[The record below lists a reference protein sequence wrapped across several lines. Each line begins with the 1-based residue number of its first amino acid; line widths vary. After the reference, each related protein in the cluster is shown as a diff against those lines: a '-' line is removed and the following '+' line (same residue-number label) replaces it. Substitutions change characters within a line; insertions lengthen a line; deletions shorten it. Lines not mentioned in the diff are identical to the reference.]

1 MDEIIVYGSQYGS
14 AEKYAK
20 ELAKRLEFECIRF
33 EDMKDIN
40 AYETIIYIGSLYAGG
55 VQGMKKTLKKLSKV
69 ETKRILIATVG
80 LADPTDKENIEHI
93 RANMKTQLSAEVFE
107 SAKIFHLRGA
117 IDYSKLNFLHKKMI
131 GLLCKKAA
139 SLPEEQK
146 NAEVRAMLETYNKQV
161 DFIDFD
167 SLEPIVDCVTR

>member
-55 VQGMKKTLKKLSKV
+55 VQGMKKTLKKL
-69 ETKRILIATVG
+69 RRWNL
-80 LADPTDKENIEHI
+80 
-93 RANMKTQLSAEVFE
+93 
-107 SAKIFHLRGA
+107 LR
-117 IDYSKLNFLHKKMI
+117 LRQN
-131 GLLCKKAA
+131 
-139 SLPEEQK
+139 P
-146 NAEVRAMLETYNKQV
+146 
-161 DFIDFD
+161 
-167 SLEPIVDCVTR
+167 

>member
-1 MDEIIVYGSQYGS
+1 MDKIIVYGSQYGS

-20 ELAKRLEFECIRF
+20 ELAKRLGFECIRF
-33 EDMKDIN
+33 EDVGDIN
-40 AYETIIYIGSLYAGG
+40 VYETIVYIGSLYAGG
-55 VQGMKKTLKKLSKV
+55 VQGMKKTLKKLNNVESKKIV
-69 ETKRILIATVG
+69 IATVG

-93 RANMKTQLSAEVFE
+93 RTNMKTQLSAEVFE
-107 SAKIFHLRGA
+107 SAKKFHLRGA
-117 IDYSKLNFLHKKMI
+117 IDYSKLNFLHKKMM

-139 SLPEEQK
+139 NLPEEQK

-167 SLEPIVDCVTR
+167 SLEPIVDCIT

>member
-1 MDEIIVYGSQYGS
+1 MDKIIVYGSQYGS

-20 ELAKRLEFECIRF
+20 ELAKRLGFECIRF
-33 EDMKDIN
+33 EEAGDIN
-40 AYETIIYIGSLYAGG
+40 AYETIVYIGSLYAGG
-55 VQGMKKTLKKLSKV
+55 VQGMKKTLKKLNNV
-69 ETKRILIATVG
+69 ESKRIVIVTVG
-80 LADPTDKENIEHI
+80 LADPTDKENILHI
-93 RANMKTQLSAEVFE
+93 RTNMKTQLSAVIFE

-117 IDYSKLNFLHKKMI
+117 IDYSKLNFLHKKMM

-167 SLEPIVDCVTR
+167 SLEPIVECVT

>member
-1 MDEIIVYGSQYGS
+1 MDKIIVYGSQYGS

-20 ELAKRLEFECIRF
+20 ELAKRLGFECIRF
-33 EDMKDIN
+33 EDVGDIN
-40 AYETIIYIGSLYAGG
+40 AYETIVYIGSLYAGG
-55 VQGMKKTLKKLSKV
+55 VQGMKKTLKKLNKV
-69 ETKRILIATVG
+69 ESKRIVIATVG

-93 RANMKTQLSAEVFE
+93 RTNMKSQLSAEVFG

-117 IDYSKLNFLHKKMI
+117 IDYSKLNFLHKKMM

-161 DFIDFD
+161 DFIDFN
-167 SLEPIVDCVTR
+167 SLEPIVDCIT

>member
-1 MDEIIVYGSQYGS
+1 MNTEKIIIYGSQYGS

-20 ELAKRLEFECIRF
+20 ELSKRIGCDCIRY
-33 EDMKDIN
+33 EDVADIN
-40 AYETIIYIGSLYAGG
+40 VYSTIIYIGSLYAGG
-55 VQGMKKTLKKLSKV
+55 VQGMKKTLKKLDGIENKKIV
-69 ETKRILIATVG
+69 IATVG

-93 RANMKTQLSAEVFE
+93 RGNMKKQLSDKVYEKAE
-107 SAKIFHLRGA
+107 IFHLRGA
-117 IDYSKLNFLHKKMI
+117 IDYSKISFLHKKMM

-139 SLPEEQK
+139 NLPEEKK

-167 SLEPIVDCVTR
+167 TLQPISNAL